1 MLSAGRVVPW
11 ESLVLALARQTS
23 RAESLPLAAHSVVNA
38 KADHRS
44 APAIELA
51 PVATSD
57 IVRLI
62 AGVLI
67 ALTVALSIID
77 VWQLAFIGGDLRAGM
92 LATAVTIPLH
102 IRHLIYGVRGERPPA
117 GAWTLAIMAIA
128 TFAGVF
134 MAGDVFSREFA
145 PLAVSIFIVV
155 PGAWPFVLV
164 GTLMIASVVIAGPFW
179 YVTVATVMPG
189 FYIVFVI

>member
-1 MLSAGRVVPW
+1 MNRVRPSTGRFVRGNRASDRGSAAERVAPW
-11 ESLVLALARQTS
+11 ESLARAPHTS
-23 RAESLPLAAHSVVNA
+23 RAESLPLSARSVVNA
-38 KADHRS
+38 KAEHRA
-44 APAIELA
+44 APATDLA

-77 VWQLAFIGGDLRAGM
+77 VWQLAFTGQGDLRAAM
-92 LATAVTIPLH
+92 LAAAVTIPLH

-117 GAWTLAIMAIA
+117 GAWTLAIMAVA

-134 MAGDVFSREFA
+134 VAGPAFSREFA

-155 PGAWPFVLV
+155 AGAWAFVLV
-164 GTLMIASVVIAGPFW
+164 
-179 YVTVATVMPG
+179 
-189 FYIVFVI
+189 